1 MKFLT
6 DYENITACVR
16 RLLKSCSD
24 LGSIATWLSPALLM
38 LLVTQVLLPGATQLH
53 GQSLSPRSRV
63 IKRNATSRFT
73 GSDGSQTGTADF
85 QGNFTAISAA
95 PGQALILF
103 RQPDCSLSL
112 GTGTYN
118 VGAGTYSETG
128 LTANYERTL
137 HTEAGLT
144 TTPDVFTK
152 KCSMSPAAGLNSTPF
167 VFVGNTTKGVG
178 VFAAIGLGAT
188 GNESL
193 YIAAGT
199 SSFTLTNFAFAA
211 AGVIATADLNGDGNG
226 DLVITNTSVGNAG
239 GAVTVLL
246 GNDDGTFETGVTY
259 PTTGTG
265 TDAVVI
271 DDFNGDG
278 KLDLAAISDTAQ
290 PTQQIS
296 ILLGKGDGT
305 FSPAQSFA
313 VPTLSGYATSTP
325 ASGLIS
331 GDFRNSGKKDLVLS
345 NGAELL
351 GNGDGTFTAAA
362 NPAFPYFATGSPT
375 NLASGDVNNDGKLDV
390 VVSLGSTVSIY
401 TGKGDG
407 TFTAGNSY
415 AAIGSTGYV
424 AIDDLD
430 GDGNQDIYIG
440 LGDGGVYVGDSYD
453 PNLSYALMGHGDGTF
468 AGAPAI
474 HPPAGPANQALD
486 GYTGT
491 NMGDVNGDG
500 YPDLIVP
507 GSSTTYNV
515 LLGSAAGTYNI
526 ASSIQVPASF
536 TLFGKTITG
545 ATASSYA
552 AVADVNGDGKA
563 DLVFVDGGLNP
574 YMANGENAQNPLPVY
589 FVALSNG
596 DGTFK
601 APVAYPF
608 PQVAPASDFDINLMV
623 SGVAAGATTASGHV
637 DLIFP
642 FTDVVGGT
650 NVASPY
656 IAGFV
661 VLAGNGD
668 GTFSATPALTT
679 TSSSAT
685 APTDLNPEQISALV
699 DLNGDKKLDL
709 LTLTPSFSIANGAS
723 TQLQLLLG
731 NGDGTFQTPSN
742 VTVAASGTPTST
754 YSVLVS
760 DLNKDGKLDLVCL
773 NETNAS
779 SQAQMAIAL
788 GNGDGTFQAPTLL
801 NVSGGDSIRSSG
813 IAAAD
818 FNADGNIDLA
828 LLDPGDLSGIYYG
841 NGDGTFISVPSN
853 GNVYPKDLI
862 NVAAGGMSIA
872 TDLNKDGKPDILAG
886 NTILLN
892 IYGSA
897 PVITPPAS
905 STTTLKASA
914 TTITTGTSVTF
925 TATVAGASGSSGTP
939 TGTVTFLDGATK
951 LGSGTLNGSGV
962 ATYAT
967 SSLATGSH
975 SITAQ
980 YGGDTN
986 FAASTS
992 SAVTI
997 TVNAIP
1003 ASFTL
1008 GASPTSLPIAS
1019 SGKTATTTLTV
1030 TPSGGFAQQVSFAC
1044 SGLPS
1049 EASCTFAP
1057 STVTPS
1063 GSAATTVLTI
1073 STTAPSIIKSSGND
1087 RSSLTGLAA
1096 FAGLA
1101 MLFLTF
1107 RPSGNRMRW
1116 LVVLMTLSVAAGLL
1130 GCGGGSSSSGG
1141 GGSGGGG
1148 GTTDPG
1154 TPTGTSTVTV
1164 TATAGSLSQTV
1175 SLSVAVQ

>member
-1 MKFLT
+1 MRFVT
-6 DYENITACVR
+6 DYENIASRVR
-16 RLLKSCSD
+16 RFLKSCSD
-24 LGSIATWLSPALLM
+24 LVSLAAWLSPAFLM
-38 LLVTQVLLPGATQLH
+38 LLVSQVLLPGATRLH
-53 GQSLSPRSRV
+53 GQSLSPGTKLIR
-63 IKRNATSRFT
+63 RNATSKFI

-85 QGNFTAISAA
+85 LGNFTAISATS
-95 PGQALILF
+95 GQALILF

-112 GTGTYN
+112 GTGSYN
-118 VGAGTYSETG
+118 VGAGTYTETG
-128 LTANYERTL
+128 LTSNYERTL

-144 TTPDVFTK
+144 TTPDVFAK
-152 KCSMSPAAGLNSTPF
+152 KCSFLPAAGLNSTPF
-167 VFVGNTTKGVG
+167 VFVGNTTEGIA
-178 VFAAIGLGAT
+178 VFAAIGLGST

-226 DLVITNTSVGNAG
+226 DLVITNTSVANAG

-246 GNDDGTFETGVTY
+246 GNDDGTFQTGVTY

-278 KLDLAAISDTAQ
+278 KLDLAALSDTAQ
-290 PTQQIS
+290 QTQEIS

-305 FSPAQSFA
+305 FAAAESFA
-313 VPTLSGYATSTP
+313 APTLAGYSTSTP

-331 GDFRNSGKKDLVLS
+331 ADFRNSGKNDLVLS

-362 NPAFPYFATGSPT
+362 NPAFPYFATGSYT
-375 NLASGDVNNDGKLDV
+375 NLASGDLNNDGKLDV
-390 VVSLGSTVSIY
+390 VVSLGSSVSVY

-407 TFTAGNSY
+407 TFTPGNSY
-415 AAIGSTGYV
+415 ATIGSTGYV

-430 GDGNQDIYIG
+430 GDGNQDIYVG
-440 LGDGGVYVGDSYD
+440 LGDGGVYIGDSYD

-474 HPPAGPANQALD
+474 QPHAGPGNQILN
-486 GYTGT
+486 GYSGT

-507 GSSTTYNV
+507 GSSATYNV
-515 LLGSAAGTYNI
+515 LLGSSAGTYSI

-536 TLFGKTITG
+536 TLFCKTITG

-563 DLVFVDGGLNP
+563 DLVFVDGSLNP
-574 YMANGENAQNPLPVY
+574 YLANGENAQNLLPVY

-601 APVAYPF
+601 APLAYAF
-608 PQVAPASDFDINLMV
+608 PQVAPTNDFDVNLTV
-623 SGVAAGATTASGHV
+623 SGPVVADITGTGHG
-637 DLIFP
+637 DIILGFDD
-642 FTDVVGGT
+642 TVGGT
-650 NVASPY
+650 SVANPY
-656 IAGFV
+656 IGGFL
-661 VLAGNGD
+661 VLPGNGD
-668 GTFSATPALTT
+668 GTFSATPILTT
-679 TSSSAT
+679 TSSSTTGPTVAT
-685 APTDLNPEQISALV
+685 PQQISALIDV
-699 DLNGDKKLDL
+699 NGDKKLDL
-709 LTLTPSFSIANGAS
+709 FTLVDDFSVANGAS
-723 TQLQLLLG
+723 NQLQLLLG
-731 NGDGTFQTPSN
+731 KGDGTFQTAANVN
-742 VTVAASGTPTST
+742 VTASGTQAST
-754 YSVLVS
+754 YSLLLS
-760 DLNKDGKLDLVCL
+760 DFNKDGKLDLATL
-773 NETNAS
+773 NETTAA
-779 SQAQMAIAL
+779 SQAQLAIAL
-788 GNGDGTFQAPTLL
+788 GNGDGTFQAPTLSNL
-801 NVSGGDSIRSSG
+801 RGGDAIRSSW

-828 LLDPGDLSGIYYG
+828 LLDPADLSGIYYG
-841 NGDGTFISVPSN
+841 NGDGTFTSVPSN
-853 GNVYPKDLI
+853 GNVCPKDLI

-897 PVITPPAS
+897 PVTTPPAS

-914 TTITTGTSVTF
+914 TSVTAGTSVTF
-925 TATVAGASGSSGTP
+925 TVTVAGAPGSSGTP

-951 LGSGTLNGSGV
+951 LGTGTLSSSV
-962 ATYAT
+962 ATYAA
-967 SSLATGSH
+967 SSLATGNH

-992 SAVTI
+992 STVTI
-997 TVNAIP
+997 TVNAVP
-1003 ASFTL
+1003 ASFTF
-1008 GASPTSLPIAS
+1008 GASPTSLSIAS
-1019 SGKTATTTLTV
+1019 AGKTATTTLTL

-1044 SGLPS
+1044 AGLPS

-1057 STVTPS
+1057 ATVTPS

-1073 STTAPSIIKSSGND
+1073 STTAPSVTKSSGND

-1096 FAGLA
+1096 FASLA
-1101 MLFLTF
+1101 MLILTF

-1116 LVVLMTLSVAAGLL
+1116 LVVLLTLSVAAGLL
-1130 GCGGGSSSSGG
+1130 GCGGGSSNSGG
-1141 GGSGGGG
+1141 GGSG

-1154 TPTGTSTVTV
+1154 TPTGTTTVTV

>member
-1 MKFLT
+1 MTFVT
-6 DYENITACVR
+6 NYENIAARVR
-16 RLLKSCSD
+16 RFLKSSD
-24 LGSIATWLSPALLM
+24 LGSIATWLSPALLT
-38 LLVTQVLLPGATQLH
+38 LLVSQVLLPGATRLH

-63 IKRNATSRFT
+63 IKRNATSMFT
-73 GSDGSQTGTADF
+73 GSDGSTTGTADF
-85 QGNFTAISAA
+85 QGNFTAISA
-95 PGQALILF
+95 PSGQALILF

-118 VGAGTYSETG
+118 IGAGTYSETG
-128 LTANYERTL
+128 LTNDYERTL

-144 TTPDVFTK
+144 TTPDVFAK
-152 KCSMSPAAGLNSTPF
+152 KCSMSPATGLNSTPF

-178 VFAAIGLGAT
+178 VFAAIGLGST

-193 YIAAGT
+193 YIASGT
-199 SSFTLTNFAFAA
+199 STFTLTNSAFAA

-226 DLVITNTSVGNAG
+226 DLVITNTSIANAG

-278 KLDLAAISDTAQ
+278 KLDLATISDTAQ
-290 PTQQIS
+290 QTQQIS

-305 FSPAQSFA
+305 FAAAQSFA
-313 VPTLSGYATSTP
+313 APTLTGYITSTP

-351 GNGDGTFTAAA
+351 GNGDGTFTAAPA
-362 NPAFPYFATGSPT
+362 PAFPYFATGSPV
-375 NLASGDVNNDGKLDV
+375 NLASGDVNNDGKLDIAL
-390 VVSLGSTVSIY
+390 SLGSSVSIY

-407 TFTAGNSY
+407 TFTVGNSY
-415 AAIGSTGYV
+415 TTIGSTGYV

-474 HPPAGPANQALD
+474 QPPSGASAGNQIVD

-491 NMGDVNGDG
+491 NLGDVNGDG

-507 GSSTTYNV
+507 GSLTTYNV
-515 LLGSAAGTYNI
+515 LLGSSTGTYNI
-526 ASSIQVPASF
+526 ASTIQVPASI

-545 ATASSYA
+545 TSASSLI

-563 DLVFVDGGLNP
+563 DLVFVDNSLNP
-574 YMANGENAQNPLPVY
+574 YLANGENALNPLPVY

-608 PQVAPASDFDINLMV
+608 PQVAPSNDYDNNLVV
-623 SGVAAGATTASGHV
+623 SGPVVGATTSSGHG
-637 DLIFP
+637 DLIFG
-642 FTDVVGGT
+642 FADTVGGT
-650 NVASPY
+650 NVPSPY
-656 IAGFV
+656 TNGFL
-661 VLAGNGD
+661 VLPGNGD
-668 GTFSATPALTT
+668 GTFSATPIVTI

-685 APTDLNPEQISALV
+685 APAVLSAQQIYAAIDV
-699 DLNGDKKLDL
+699 NGDKKLDL
-709 LTLTPSFSIANGAS
+709 FTLLNTFTVANGTS
-723 TQLQLLLG
+723 NQLQLLLG
-731 NGDGTFQTPSN
+731 NGDGTFKAPAN
-742 VTVAASGTPTST
+742 VTVTASGTPTST
-754 YSVLVS
+754 YALLLS

-773 NETNAS
+773 NETTAA
-779 SQAQMAIAL
+779 SQAQMVIAL
-788 GNGDGTFQAPTLL
+788 GNGDGTFQAPTYL
-801 NVSGGDSIRSSG
+801 NVSGGDSIRSTG

-841 NGDGTFISVPSN
+841 NGDGTFTSVPSN
-853 GNVYPKDLI
+853 GNFYPKDLI

-872 TDLNKDGKPDILAG
+872 TDLNKDGKPDILAAG
-886 NTILLN
+886 TVLLN

-905 STTTLKASA
+905 STTTTLKASA
-914 TTITTGTSVTF
+914 TSITAGASVTF
-925 TATVAGASGSSGTP
+925 TATVAGPSGSSGTP

-951 LGSGTLNGSGV
+951 LGTGTLSSGA

-967 SSLATGSH
+967 TSLATGSH

-986 FAASTS
+986 FSASTS
-992 SAVTI
+992 AAVTI
-997 TVNAIP
+997 TVSAVAP
-1003 ASFTL
+1003 SFTF
-1008 GASPTSLPIAS
+1008 GASPTSLSIAS
-1019 SGKTATTTLTV
+1019 AGATATTTLTV
-1030 TPSGGFAQQVSFAC
+1030 TPAGGFAQQVTFAC
-1044 SGLPS
+1044 AGLPS

-1057 STVTPS
+1057 TTVTPS
-1063 GSAATTVLTI
+1063 GTAATTVLTI
-1073 STTAPSIIKSSGND
+1073 STTAAHAVKSSGND

-1101 MLFLTF
+1101 MLILTF
-1107 RPSGNRMRW
+1107 RPSGKRMRW
-1116 LVVLMTLSVAAGLL
+1116 LVVLLTLSVAAGLL

-1141 GGSGGGG
+1141 GGSGGG
-1148 GTTDPG
+1148 TTDPG
-1154 TPTGTSTVTV
+1154 TPTGTTTVTV